1 MNMYKLTKFSIC
13 IVGMIVGITIIGA
26 LPFMGLTCRGVLELI
41 QEEKTTNSY

>member
-1 MNMYKLTKFSIC
+1 MFKLTKFSIC
-13 IVGMIVGITIIGA
+13 IVGITIIGA